1 MLCYVICL
9 FNLHAFY
16 LQLDKDVGLASCV
29 FGIMGCALRL
39 PGIAVCSPSSGEAGG
54 YTPHLDR
61 AADLFPCLNVP

>member
-39 PGIAVCSPSSGEAGG
+39 PGIHV
-54 YTPHLDR
+54 
-61 AADLFPCLNVP
+61 